1 MLPTSLLGAVDYE
14 SVNWNL
20 ENMSINNASSP
31 IGQVTEEQTKHD
43 FLWRVGGEVSQWLL
57 KKKNTRKIA
66 FICSCM
72 VDHCKELFL
81 KMY

>member
-1 MLPTSLLGAVDYE
+1 MLPTSLLGGVDYE

-43 FLWRVGGEVSQWLL
+43 FL
-57 KKKNTRKIA
+57 
-66 FICSCM
+66 
-72 VDHCKELFL
+72 
-81 KMY
+81 